1 MSFYVST
8 ATFILLH
15 CDEWDRVVA
24 LPRHKFV
31 TGATLLQLGFTYF
44 YPKPKVLA
52 DGVSTAPLEI
62 WGERHTMYIV
72 EERKKKDIR
81 KTDIKKKRNQKDW
94 YKCRVPVSINQ
105 SETRKKNQ
113 SEQGW
118 LLLRPRSNYISIEK
132 IVIGILDFFDRP
144 IPCNVNII
152 KLWPRITFCW
162 WTRRKWVKSWTN
174 WFKTKSWTYFRWRH
188 FRSKLY
194 YYSSKKNNAGKN
206 PGMHRTYFR
215 SGSLPVTWLPDVT
228 SGENAPL
235 GRILRNFRS
244 RMRITYFRT
253 GHVTNVT
260 SSHVTSGSTPAKA
273 TWDIPIYYHCL

>member
-1 MSFYVST
+1 
-8 ATFILLH
+8 
-15 CDEWDRVVA
+15 
-24 LPRHKFV
+24 
-31 TGATLLQLGFTYF
+31 
-44 YPKPKVLA
+44 
-52 DGVSTAPLEI
+52 
-62 WGERHTMYIV
+62 
-72 EERKKKDIR
+72 
-81 KTDIKKKRNQKDW
+81 
-94 YKCRVPVSINQ
+94 
-105 SETRKKNQ
+105 
-113 SEQGW
+113 
-118 LLLRPRSNYISIEK
+118 
-132 IVIGILDFFDRP
+132 
-144 IPCNVNII
+144 VNII

-162 WTRRKWVKSWTN
+162 WTRRQWVKSWTN

-235 GRILRNFRS
+235 GRILRNFRL